1 MVLKSSYIII
11 RYPTTTRTF
20 KNVDS
25 QAPPQMSLSNRT
37 GEGPDYCVFIFNFL
51 GGSFRFGN
59 CHPPVD
65 SPVPQY
71 SPSQSARW
79 QSQEG
84 QEATTLGSHLANLKN
99 MQNAGPTPEI
109 QVSKNPNRIIV
120 RLLFHKE
127 HIKSYF
133 PLTIN
138 INDM

>member
-1 MVLKSSYIII
+1 MVLISSYIII
-11 RYPTTTRTF
+11 RYPTTIRTF

-25 QAPPQMSLSNRT
+25 QAPSQMSLSNKT
-37 GEGPDYCVFIFNFL
+37 GGGPDYCVFIFNFL

-109 QVSKNPNRIIV
+109 QVSKNPNRIII

-138 INDM
+138 INHM